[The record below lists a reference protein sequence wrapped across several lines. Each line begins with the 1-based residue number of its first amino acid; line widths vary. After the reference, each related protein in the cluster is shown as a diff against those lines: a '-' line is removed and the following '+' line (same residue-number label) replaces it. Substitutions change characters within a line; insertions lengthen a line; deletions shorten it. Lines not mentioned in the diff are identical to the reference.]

1 MRENEINKA
10 FGRTM
15 MWLLLV
21 VVTLFATAGIVK
33 CAKTSDRPRETV
45 DCDGGLETLEDSIH
59 YYEDGF

>member
-1 MRENEINKA
+1 MERDIDKA

-21 VVTLFATAGIVK
+21 VVVIFALAGIIK
-33 CAKTSDRPRETV
+33 CSKTNDRPRGAERELT
-45 DCDGGLETLEDSIH
+45 TLADSIH

>member
-1 MRENEINKA
+1 MERDIDKA

-21 VVTLFATAGIVK
+21 VVMIFTLAGIIK
-33 CAKTSDRPRETV
+33 CAKTNDRPRGAERELT
-45 DCDGGLETLEDSIH
+45 TLADSIH

>member
-1 MRENEINKA
+1 MRESEIDKA

-21 VVTLFATAGIVK
+21 VVAIFTLAGIVK
-33 CAKTSDRPRETV
+33 CSHTSDRPRETV
-45 DCDGGLETLEDSIH
+45 ECDGGLETLTDSIH